1 VGNSNVDY
9 DFFFDYENGIN
20 RYVFKVFVSG
30 VVDFDNVVVSKRKF
44 DRPDPYL
51 SIETKEDLLAVL
63 RSYLSLWSL
72 PFVIIEKHP
81 DFFIVKDK
89 GIRFRSWVYRRR
101 FYGIVD
107 NIPKKWFYIKGGRS
121 RHVVITITLPHENL
135 GIGEAYKLIKKRVR
149 SVISYFNKRYGVKA
163 YLGVWEIHEDGYPH
177 IHLIIFLRK
186 SIPVFLY
193 KGIWRFSHKRLWDKD
208 LKTNQYGFIDCLAL
222 RGGRKGVRNYFSKY
236 LSKMFTTDISRD
248 NSINSINFKPYS
260 LFIFRLFRIRAII
273 RSRNLKPKELPAPT
287 TLEDLKFLNPK
298 EYSLYELG
306 KFIYENKP
314 KDKTIVSILRF
325 ESELRKRIN
334 DLINISPNL
343 CCYDN
348 DREKIINEALR
359 VFSKWEKRFIAL
371 GYTYVYAGEN

>member
-1 VGNSNVDY
+1 
-9 DFFFDYENGIN
+9 
-20 RYVFKVFVSG
+20 VFKVFVSG

-51 SIETKEDLLAVL
+51 SIESVEDLYTTLMSWVD
-63 RSYLSLWSL
+63 LWSR
-72 PFVIIEKHP
+72 PYVVIEKHP
-81 DFFIVKDK
+81 GYFFVKDK
-89 GIRFRSWVYRRR
+89 GVRFRSWVYRKR

-107 NIPKKWFYIKGGRS
+107 NIPKKWFRVRGKRS
-121 RHVVITITLPHENL
+121 RHVVITITVSRDLS
-135 GIGEAYKLIKKRVR
+135 IGESFKFIKKRVR
-149 SVISYFNKRYGVKA
+149 SIISYFNKRYGVKA

-208 LKTNQYGFIDCLAL
+208 LKVNQYGFIDCLAL
-222 RGGRKGVRNYFSKY
+222 KGGKRGVRNYFSKY

-248 NSINSINFKPYS
+248 NSLNSINFKPYS
-260 LFIFRLFRIRAII
+260 LFIFRLFRIRPII

-287 TLEDLKFLNPK
+287 TLEDLKFLNPN
-298 EYSLYELG
+298 EYSLYHLG

-343 CCYDN
+343 CCYDT
-348 DREKIINEALR
+348 DKEKIVFEALR
-359 VFSKWEKRFIAL
+359 VFSRWNKTLIPL
-371 GYTYVYAGEN
+371 GYTAVFSAVEN